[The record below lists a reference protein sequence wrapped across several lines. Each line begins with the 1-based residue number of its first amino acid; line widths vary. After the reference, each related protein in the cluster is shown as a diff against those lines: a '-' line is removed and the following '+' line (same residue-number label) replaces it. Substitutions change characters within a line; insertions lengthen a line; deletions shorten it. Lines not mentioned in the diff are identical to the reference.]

1 MNEALE
7 NLYQNIIKPSNKD
20 MKKDREY
27 LYAKNRANQLYE
39 ELRGKLSEKDIKILD
54 RMVASSNRQTERENL
69 RFFTNGFKAG
79 LALIMENM
87 Q

>member
-1 MNEALE
+1 MNEVLE
-7 NLYQNIIKPSNKD
+7 NLYQTAIKPNNKD

-39 ELRGKLSEKDIKILD
+39 MLRENLSDKDAETLD
-54 RMVASSNRQTERENL
+54 RIIASSNRQAERENL
-69 RFFTNGFKAG
+69 RFFTNGFKLG
-79 LALIMENM
+79 MSFVIENM